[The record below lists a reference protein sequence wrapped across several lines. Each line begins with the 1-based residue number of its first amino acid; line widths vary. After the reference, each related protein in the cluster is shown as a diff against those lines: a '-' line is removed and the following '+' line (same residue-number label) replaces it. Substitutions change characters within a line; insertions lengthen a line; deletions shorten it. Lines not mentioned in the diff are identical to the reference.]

1 MVWCEQCSQ
10 TSIFP
15 IFDASFLISSSPL
28 ALSWYILDF
37 DVLVCL
43 LRSLYLLHLT
53 SSFDVFSVWRFSFF
67 ASFLFAVRR
76 LLLTYGCL
84 FFSIFSCCRLLKT
97 DPVSVLCLRVF
108 IVLFA
113 SPHFDLPSISSAY
126 PVPTHAFAPD
136 QSFRFAI
143 VKGRPHSLVR
153 SPLCVIMHACTLLRS
168 PF

>member
-108 IVLFA
+108 ICSSCSPPHTLTSLLFLPPIP
-113 SPHFDLPSISSAY
+113 SPPMPSLLTSLFGLQSSRDGH
-126 PVPTHAFAPD
+126 TR
-136 QSFRFAI
+136 SF
-143 VKGRPHSLVR
+143 VR
-153 SPLCVIMHACTLLRS
+153 HYA
-168 PF
+168 